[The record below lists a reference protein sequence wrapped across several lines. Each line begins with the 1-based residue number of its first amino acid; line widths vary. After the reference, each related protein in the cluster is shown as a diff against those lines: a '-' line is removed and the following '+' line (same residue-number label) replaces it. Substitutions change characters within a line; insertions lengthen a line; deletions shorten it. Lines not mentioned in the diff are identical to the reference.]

1 MPKVKITVYLDE
13 QVALKLRQIA
23 KMEDRSQAE
32 VIHEALLAYTRKAE
46 RPRPKG
52 IGKYR
57 SGRSDVSE
65 RAEEILRR
73 AARDRE

>member
-1 MPKVKITVYLDE
+1 MVKTTVSLDE

-23 KMEDRSQAE
+23 RMEHRSQAE
-32 VIHEALLAYTRKAE
+32 VIRAALSAYARKAE

-52 IGKYR
+52 IGKSR

-73 AARDRE
+73 AARERG